1 MWVLVSSTGKIFY
14 SRIRDLRLDF
24 CYHQEWISYIKKY
37 LWPKKKKKIYIYI
50 YMIANQILAILY
62 GALEQR
68 T

>member
-37 LWPKKKKKIYIYI
+37 LSQKKKEYIYI